1 MARRASDSLGS
12 SRMRI
17 PAGLMVLRERE
28 FRLLFV
34 GQSVSLVGDGMLT
47 VALAFAVLDLTGSV
61 SDFGFALAASR
72 APLVVAVLVGGV
84 VADRLPRR
92 AVMVGADLVRLG
104 ALAVSAALLIAGDAR
119 LWELLV
125 LQAIFG
131 TAGGFFYPAS
141 TGLLPLIVRPN
152 VLQQANA
159 LRGLS
164 QSAGAIVG
172 PAVAGVL
179 VATTGPGWA
188 LAADAATFAVS
199 AGSLALLRLPPHM
212 PPPRQRFLG
221 DLVDGWREFR
231 SRTWVWAEVLVA
243 GAFGNIFTA
252 AFAALGPAIAKSH
265 LGGAS
270 AWAAVLV
277 AQGAGGFL
285 GGLLVLRLRV
295 RRPLIVANL
304 AWGVLVVPDLLLA
317 FIAPTAAIA
326 VGAFVGG
333 CGLAI
338 GQSLGRRHSNGAS
351 HNAHSRESPPTTG
364 RLTRLQPARTRAHG
378 STSSRNRNQSHPS
391 GRCLLVRD
399 LIARPWLGAE
409 HPQPAGLRPRTA
421 GASPLDPRSGS
432 GMAPAIP
439 SLPGGSRSAVQA
451 LRAG

>member
-1 MARRASDSLGS
+1 
-12 SRMRI
+12 
-17 PAGLMVLRERE
+17 VLRERE

-34 GQSVSLVGDGMLT
+34 GQSVSLLGDGMLT
-47 VALAFAVLDLTGSV
+47 IALAFAVLDLTGSV
-61 SDFGFALAASR
+61 SDLGFALAASR

-92 AVMVGADLVRLG
+92 AVMVGADLVRLV
-104 ALAVSAALLIAGDAR
+104 ALAVSASLLIAGDAQ

-141 TGLLPLIVRPN
+141 TGLLPLIVGPEF
-152 VLQQANA
+152 LQQANG

-164 QSAGAIVG
+164 QSTGAIAG
-172 PAVAGVL
+172 PAIAGVL
-179 VATTGPGWA
+179 VATAGPGWA

-199 AGSLALLRLPPHM
+199 AGSLALLRLPPHVR
-212 PPPRQRFLG
+212 PARQRFLG
-221 DLVDGWREFR
+221 DLTDGWREFR

-243 GAFGNIFTA
+243 GACGNMFTA
-252 AFAALGPAIAKSH
+252 AFTALGPVIAKSH

-270 AWAAVLV
+270 AWAAVLA

-295 RRPLIVANL
+295 RRPLVVANL
-304 AWGVLVVPDLLLA
+304 AWGVLVLPDLLLA

-338 GQSLGRRHSNGAS
+338 GQSLWETTLQRNIPQRAL
-351 HNAHSRESPPTTG
+351 SRVS
-364 RLTRLQPARTRAHG
+364 AYDWFG
-378 STSSRNRNQSHPS
+378 SLAFNPLGLAVMGPLAVAIGTQAT
-391 GRCLLVRD
+391 LLVAASWFVVSSLT
-399 LIARPWLGAE
+399 LI
-409 HPQPAGLRPRTA
+409 
-421 GASPLDPRSGS
+421 SV
-432 GMAPAIP
+432 P
-439 SLPGGSRSAVQA
+439 SIRNVRNYEIEIAVNN
-451 LRAG
+451 RA